1 VTFDP
6 SSPGTPLP
14 QPVDN
19 NGRLTSV
26 ACPSSSQCTAV
37 DDTGGEVTFG
47 PSLLN
52 PVPVIIDGFS
62 FLSSVACPSAS
73 FCVVVDVNGNEV
85 EGDPTVASSFT
96 VVPIAGAN
104 SLRSVS
110 CSSSSRCVAVD
121 VTGHVGST
129 ASRSVSQSRESGSA
143 TAHDPFCL

>member
-1 VTFDP
+1 
-6 SSPGTPLP
+6 
-14 QPVDN
+14 
-19 NGRLTSV
+19 
-26 ACPSSSQCTAV
+26 
-37 DDTGGEVTFG
+37 
-47 PSLLN
+47 
-52 PVPVIIDGFS
+52 VIIDGFS

-121 VTGHVGST
+121 VTGHAFVGT
-129 ASRSVSQSRESGSA
+129 APSRPTSPARARTVVR
-143 TAHDPFCL
+143 